1 DLPHRRHDHEDGP
14 GSMSSRTQSQ
24 RDASSPSY
32 WTLRRIGAAVAIRR
46 GELELDQDE
55 LAARLGVPTATVAAI
70 EQGRYDPRLALDT
83 APGTFDH
90 PGAGPSGTQLNIER
104 GRGR

>member
-1 DLPHRRHDHEDGP
+1 
-14 GSMSSRTQSQ
+14 MSSRTQSQ

-70 EQGRYDPRLALDT
+70 EQGRYDPRLALIPRLEHALDT